1 MSISASVAGQRATPK
16 TRTISRAMRRITASP
31 RYPLSMSELEPST
44 IDDLA
49 RGLSFA
55 IGRANRRM
63 LAAGKGL
70 GQGHLNALATVYRVG
85 TLRPGD
91 LAQRE
96 FVSAPTMTRTLRDLE
111 KLGLVRREPDVS
123 DGRSI
128 LITITEKGEHEVLR
142 ARSTRAELLAVL
154 LAQLDKDEVAALRD
168 SLTALER
175 LATIDTDHPV

>member
-1 MSISASVAGQRATPK
+1 
-16 TRTISRAMRRITASP
+16 
-31 RYPLSMSELEPST
+31 MSEPEPSS
-44 IDDLA
+44 IEELS

-70 GQGHLNALATVYRVG
+70 GQGHLNALASIYRVG
-85 TLRPGD
+85 PIRPGD

-111 KLGLVRREPDVS
+111 KLGLVSRIADVS

-128 LITITEKGEHEVLR
+128 LVSVTEAGEHEVLS
-142 ARSTRAELLAVL
+142 ARSARADLLAELLL
-154 LAQLDKDEVAALRD
+154 QLDKDDVAALRD
-168 SLTALER
+168 ALAALER
-175 LATIDTDHPV
+175 LATIGTDRPI

>member
-1 MSISASVAGQRATPK
+1 MPPT
-16 TRTISRAMRRITASP
+16 
-31 RYPLSMSELEPST
+31 EPST
-44 IDDLA
+44 IDELS

-70 GQGHLNALATVYRVG
+70 GQGHLNALATMYRIG
-85 TLRPGD
+85 PIRPGD

-111 KLGLVRREPDVS
+111 KMGLVSRQPDAS

-128 LITITEKGEHEVLR
+128 LVSVTQKGEHEVLR
-142 ARSTRAELLAVL
+142 ARSARAELLAEL
-154 LAQLDKDEVAALRD
+154 LGKLDRDDVSALRD
-168 SLTALER
+168 ALAALER
-175 LATIDTDHPV
+175 LATIETDKPI

>member
-1 MSISASVAGQRATPK
+1 MSILCQR
-16 TRTISRAMRRITASP
+16 SRAALARKTHVLGGNTSSP
-31 RYPLSMSELEPST
+31 RYPLSMSEPEPST

-85 TLRPGD
+85 TIRPGD

-111 KLGLVRREPDVS
+111 KLELVRREPDAS

-128 LITITEKGEHEVLR
+128 LITITKKGEHEVLR

-154 LAQLDKDEVAALRD
+154 LAQLDNDEVVALRD
-168 SLTALER
+168 SLAALER

>member
-1 MSISASVAGQRATPK
+1 MSGPEASS
-16 TRTISRAMRRITASP
+16 IDE
-31 RYPLSMSELEPST
+31 LS
-44 IDDLA
+44 

-70 GQGHLNALATVYRVG
+70 GQGHLNALATMYRIG
-85 TLRPGD
+85 PIRPGD

-111 KLGLVRREPDVS
+111 KLGLVSRIPDAS

-128 LITITEKGEHEVLR
+128 LVSVTEKGEHEVLR
-142 ARSTRAELLAVL
+142 ARSARAELLAGL
-154 LAQLDKDEVAALRD
+154 LGKLDRDEVATLRD
-168 SLTALER
+168 ALAALER
-175 LATIDTDHPV
+175 LATIETDRPV

>member
-1 MSISASVAGQRATPK
+1 MPE
-16 TRTISRAMRRITASP
+16 TA
-31 RYPLSMSELEPST
+31 PST
-44 IDDLA
+44 IAELS

-70 GQGHLNALATVYRVG
+70 GQGHLNALATIFRNG
-85 TLRPGD
+85 PIRPGD

-111 KLGLVRREPDVS
+111 KLGLVTREPDAS

-128 LITITEKGEHEVLR
+128 LVSVTEQGEHEVLR
-142 ARSTRAELLAVL
+142 ARSTRAELLADL
-154 LAQLDKDEVAALRD
+154 
-168 SLTALER
+168 LER
-175 LATIDTDHPV
+175 LQPDQVARLRDALPALEQLAEVDAD

>member
-1 MSISASVAGQRATPK
+1 MSD
-16 TRTISRAMRRITASP
+16 TA
-31 RYPLSMSELEPST
+31 PST
-44 IDDLA
+44 IADLS

-70 GQGHLNALATVYRVG
+70 GQGHLNALATIFRTG
-85 TLRPGD
+85 PIRPGD

-111 KLGLVRREPDVS
+111 RLGLVSREPDAS

-128 LITITEKGEHEVLR
+128 LVSVTEQGEHEVLG
-142 ARSTRAELLAVL
+142 ARSTRAELLADL
-154 LAQLDKDEVAALRD
+154 LEKLQPDQVARLRD
-168 SLTALER
+168 ALPALEQ
-175 LATIDTDHPV
+175 LAEIDAD

>member
-1 MSISASVAGQRATPK
+1 MP
-16 TRTISRAMRRITASP
+16 
-31 RYPLSMSELEPST
+31 EFEPST
-44 IDDLA
+44 IEDLS

-85 TLRPGD
+85 PIRPGD

-111 KLGLVRREPDVS
+111 KLGLVSRMPDS
-123 DGRSI
+123 RDGRSI
-128 LITITEKGEHEVLR
+128 LVSVTEKGQHEVLR
-142 ARSTRAELLAVL
+142 ARSARAELLAAL
-154 LAQLDKDEVAALRD
+154 LAKLNSDEVAALRD

-175 LATIDTDHPV
+175 LATIDTDHPA

>member
-1 MSISASVAGQRATPK
+1 MPPT
-16 TRTISRAMRRITASP
+16 
-31 RYPLSMSELEPST
+31 EPST
-44 IDDLA
+44 IDELS

-70 GQGHLNALATVYRVG
+70 GQGHLNALATMYRIG
-85 TLRPGD
+85 PIRPGD

-111 KLGLVRREPDVS
+111 KLGLVSRRPDAS

-128 LITITEKGEHEVLR
+128 LVSVTQKGEHEVLR
-142 ARSTRAELLAVL
+142 ARSTRAELLAEL
-154 LAQLDKDEVAALRD
+154 LGKLDRDDVSALRD
-168 SLTALER
+168 ALAALER
-175 LATIDTDHPV
+175 LATIETDKPI